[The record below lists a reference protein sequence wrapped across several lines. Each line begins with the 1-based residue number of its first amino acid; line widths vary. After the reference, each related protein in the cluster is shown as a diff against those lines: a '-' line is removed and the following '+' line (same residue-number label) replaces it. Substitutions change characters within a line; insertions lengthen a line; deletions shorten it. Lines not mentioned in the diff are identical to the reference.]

1 MRGDGANL
9 TCALAVGKGIGAHTQ
24 AEQAKDERRNKEQ
37 AGAEK
42 KTAAKADGRDADR
55 GGRQRYI
62 AYQYAAKG
70 KGQHAVY
77 GFEKQAFGKP

>member
-1 MRGDGANL
+1 MENSA
-9 TCALAVGKGIGAHTQ
+9 AAFAVGKGIGAHTQ
-24 AEQAKDERRNKEQ
+24 AEQTKDERGNKEQ

-42 KTAAKADGRDADR
+42 ETAAKADGRDADR
-55 GGRQRYI
+55 AYGRQRYM
-62 AYQYAAKG
+62 AHQYAAKG